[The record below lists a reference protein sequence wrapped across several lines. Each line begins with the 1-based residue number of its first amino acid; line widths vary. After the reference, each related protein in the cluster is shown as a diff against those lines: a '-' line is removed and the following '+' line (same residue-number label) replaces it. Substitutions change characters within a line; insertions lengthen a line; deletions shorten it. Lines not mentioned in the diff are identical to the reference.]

1 MRSHAENSL
10 QSKSTDAPK
19 GLPTLNV
26 VILYAPKMQQF
37 SNNKI
42 WTEII
47 SESSIALEPVIACF
61 VMCNWLYNKIRTT
74 MLPLFAGINV
84 RKQLLKKERSL
95 DNWIKTESIRKLS
108 NLNFNLSLF
117 PVQFLWKLKCIVSG
131 SYKKLSFVL
140 QSAEPPVSDPPE
152 CKD

>member
-10 QSKSTDAPK
+10 QSQNTDAPK

-37 SNNKI
+37 SNNQI

-47 SESSIALEPVIACF
+47 RESSNALEPVIVCF
-61 VMCNWLYNKIRTT
+61 VMCNWLHNKIHTT

-84 RKQLLKKERSL
+84 RKQLLKRKGRL
-95 DNWIKTESIRKLS
+95 TTELRRNPLGNCRGEWFKFYLFFPFNPCEIWNVLSRAPIRNCLLCYS
-108 NLNFNLSLF
+108 PLNLL
-117 PVQFLWKLKCIVSG
+117 
-131 SYKKLSFVL
+131 
-140 QSAEPPVSDPPE
+140 
-152 CKD
+152 